1 LREPA
6 LKENF
11 MYAQTIPFL
20 VHNLN
25 ATSAFLKKAEA
36 HCDAKKI
43 DKAVMLGMR
52 LAPDMFDLRRQVML
66 VTDFAK
72 GAGARLSGTAIPSY
86 ADEET
91 TFEQLQ
97 ARLTKTIDFLNGL
110 PKSAF
115 DGAETREVT
124 MKVRGQEMKLS
135 GLDYFYAA
143 AQPNFY
149 FHMATAYNILR
160 HNGVELGKGDFLL
173 RG

>member
-1 LREPA
+1 
-6 LKENF
+6 

-52 LAPDMFDLRRQVML
+52 LAPDMFDLKRQVML

-72 GAGARLSGTAIPSY
+72 GAGARLSGTAVPSY

-97 ARLTKTIDFLNGL
+97 ARLHKTTDFLSGL
-110 PKSAF
+110 PKAAF

-124 MKVRGQEMKLS
+124 IKVRGQEMKLN
-135 GLDYFYAA
+135 GLDYFYGA
-143 AQPNFY
+143 AQPNFF

-160 HNGVELGKGDFLL
+160 HNGVELGKGDFLM
-173 RG
+173 RA

>member
-1 LREPA
+1 
-6 LKENF
+6 
-11 MYAQTIPFL
+11 MYAETIPFL
-20 VHNLN
+20 VHNLK

-52 LAPDMFDLRRQVML
+52 LAPDMFDLKRQVML

-72 GAGARLSGTAIPSY
+72 GAGARLSGTAVPSY

-97 ARLTKTIDFLNGL
+97 ARLTKTIDFLDGL
-110 PKSAF
+110 PKASF
-115 DGAETREVT
+115 DGAATREVT
-124 MKVRGQEMKLS
+124 MKVRGEEIKMS
-135 GLDYFYAA
+135 GHNYYYAA
-143 AQPNFY
+143 AQPNLF
-149 FHMATAYNILR
+149 FHMTTAYNILR
-160 HNGVELGKGDFLL
+160 HNGVELGKGDFLM